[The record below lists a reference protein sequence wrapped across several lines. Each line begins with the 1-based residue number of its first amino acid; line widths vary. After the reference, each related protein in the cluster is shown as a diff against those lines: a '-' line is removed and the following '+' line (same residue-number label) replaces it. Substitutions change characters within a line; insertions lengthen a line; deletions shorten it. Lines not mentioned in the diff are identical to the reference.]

1 MDWTTVVVAL
11 IGIGGILLAQLMTNQ
26 RERGQRSHQE
36 RLKEKDLEEARQQR
50 LRDDRI
56 KAYAQFA
63 RLTIARPTT
72 DTSVTVYLVEA
83 YSAITL
89 LGGSVEAMGA
99 AKQLYSRTLNLRRL
113 ATEVQ
118 WEGTTTPDKTY
129 REASDAVAVAYE
141 EFINITRTDIG
152 HSPDVTF
159 DFAHL

>member
-26 RERGQRSHQE
+26 RERDQRSHQE

-99 AKQLYSRTLNLRRL
+99 A
-113 ATEVQ
+113 
-118 WEGTTTPDKTY
+118 
-129 REASDAVAVAYE
+129 
-141 EFINITRTDIG
+141 
-152 HSPDVTF
+152 
-159 DFAHL
+159 